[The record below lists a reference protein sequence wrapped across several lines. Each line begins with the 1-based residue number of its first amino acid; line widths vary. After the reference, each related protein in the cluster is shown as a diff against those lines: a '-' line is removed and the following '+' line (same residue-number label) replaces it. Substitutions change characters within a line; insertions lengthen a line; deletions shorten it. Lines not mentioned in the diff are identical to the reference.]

1 VTKTFIVYVAVQIVA
16 YGLDFGLFWLIVSH
30 AAMNPIIAN
39 VAGKVLAGI
48 FAFGAHK
55 TFTFRA
61 SASGRTTHE
70 ALRYFLLLLFNIPLS
85 SGLLTILLW
94 FAPPYAAKIAADVIG
109 LGITFVLVRL
119 IVFGSAPPEV
129 KSVPQK

>member
-1 VTKTFIVYVAVQIVA
+1 MKTFVIYVLVQIIA
-16 YGLDFGLFWLIVSH
+16 YGLDFGLFWVLAGH
-30 AAMNPIIAN
+30 AAVNPIIAN
-39 VAGKVLAGI
+39 VAGKALAGI

-55 TFTFRA
+55 TLTFQA
-61 SASGRTTHE
+61 SASGRTSQE
-70 ALRYFLLLLFNIPLS
+70 ALRYFVLLLVNIPLS

-94 FAPPYAAKIAADVIG
+94 FAPTYVAKIAADVIG

-119 IVFGSAPPEV
+119 TVFGIAASGL